1 MFNTKALF
9 SRALLALTLMLGAIP
24 AFAGPL
30 YKVAIDT
37 SSFSTA
43 RYLDLQ
49 FLGLGSAG
57 PATAHVRGLAS
68 DFTGFGLEGEASG
81 DLAGGFTIGNG
92 GGFNAVLLDL
102 QPGGLFQFEVSFDR
116 AELGDGTT
124 FSVGLLD
131 ETFENL
137 LGALVRIELMPG
149 MGDVVD
155 APSAAVD
162 VAAVPE
168 PSDWAL
174 LAAGLLLLGLTRRYA
189 RR

>member
-9 SRALLALTLMLGAIP
+9 ARALLALTLALGAIP

-30 YKVAIDT
+30 YKVAVDT

-43 RYLDLQ
+43 RFLDLQ
-49 FLGLGSAG
+49 FNGLGSAG
-57 PATAHVRGLAS
+57 PATAYVSNLSGA
-68 DFTGFGLEGEASG
+68 FTGFTPEGDVAG
-81 DLAGGFTIGNG
+81 DIAGGFTIGNS

-102 QPGGLFQFEVSFDR
+102 TPGGLFQFDVRFDG
-116 AELGDGTT
+116 ADLGDGTT

-131 ETFENL
+131 EAFENL

-149 MGDVVD
+149 APDVVD
-155 APSAAVD
+155 APAGVD

-168 PSDWAL
+168 PSDWML
-174 LAAGLLLLGLTRRYA
+174 LATGLFLLGVTRRMQ